1 MPTFISLLRG
11 INVGGNKRVPMAD
24 LKRLYES
31 LGFTQ
36 VQTLLQSGNAVFQ
49 TDQTDPAALTREI
62 EVGIQRVFGF
72 ESRIIL
78 RTPEQWRA
86 LIDGHPFSADQIAE
100 PAQILVFSLAASPHP
115 DGIPVVIEG
124 VKPPEEV
131 HIRGQEVY
139 LFFGEG
145 MGRSKL
151 STAWIEKQ
159 LRTVGTGR
167 NWNTVVRLMALA
179 DVSG

>member
-1 MPTFISLLRG
+1 MPTCISLLRG

-31 LGFTQ
+31 LGFSQ

-49 TDQTDPAALTREI
+49 SDQTDTAALTHLI
-62 EVGIQRVFGF
+62 EAGIQRTFGF

-78 RTPEQWRA
+78 RTPDQWRT
-86 LIDGHPFSADQIAE
+86 LMTEHPFSSEQMAD
-100 PAQILVFSLAASPHP
+100 PAKILVFLLAAPPHSE
-115 DGIPVVIEG
+115 GIPIVTAG
-124 VKPPEEV
+124 VQPPEIV
-131 HIRGQEVY
+131 HLRGQEVY
-139 LFFGEG
+139 LYFGDG

-159 LRTVGTGR
+159 LRAVGTGR
-167 NWNTVVRLMALA
+167 NWNTVVKLMALA
-179 DVSG
+179 DGGV